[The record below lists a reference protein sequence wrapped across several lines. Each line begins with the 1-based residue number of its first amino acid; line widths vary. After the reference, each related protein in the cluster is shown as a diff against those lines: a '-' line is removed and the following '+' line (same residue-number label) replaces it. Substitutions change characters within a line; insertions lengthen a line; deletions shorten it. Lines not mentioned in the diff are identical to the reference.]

1 MPADAHP
8 PDPPSTDPAARR
20 TATATAAAAAT
31 DPTLAAEQRYLAHA
45 RAQLDRMRRKTEAQR
60 DQAAASRVDV
70 GAWTD
75 GPWLRLRVVDDG
87 IGGADPS
94 RGTGLTGLRQ
104 RVASLDGRLTVESPL
119 GGPTV
124 LEVTLPCAS

>member
-1 MPADAHP
+1 MCI
-8 PDPPSTDPAARR
+8 
-20 TATATAAAAAT
+20 
-31 DPTLAAEQRYLAHA
+31 
-45 RAQLDRMRRKTEAQR
+45 R
-60 DQAAASRVDV
+60 D
-70 GAWTD
+70 
-75 GPWLRLRVVDDG
+75 RLRVVDDG